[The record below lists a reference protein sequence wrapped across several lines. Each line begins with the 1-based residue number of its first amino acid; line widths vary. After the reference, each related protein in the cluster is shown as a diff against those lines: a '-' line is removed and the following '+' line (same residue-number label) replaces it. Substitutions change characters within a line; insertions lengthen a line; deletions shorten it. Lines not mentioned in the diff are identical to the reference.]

1 MYRSLTPSCSIIRS
15 KGKFTLG
22 MQPFENFL
30 NVFKIDYKIVSILFT
45 DTDEDLQQELIVS

>member
-1 MYRSLTPSCSIIRS
+1 
-15 KGKFTLG
+15 